1 MPDDL
6 KTRLKIAKS
15 KYKNKN
21 QSDKGNEKSSF
32 GRAFQLSTELV
43 SAVLVATIIGF
54 ILDNWFDTKPW
65 LILIFFFRRCD
76 CWNNER
82 YQICKEYAKIN
93 LEIYILW
100 QQIQCTNLMF
110 IELVLK

>member
-21 QSDKGNEKSSF
+21 QSNKDNEKSSF
-32 GRAFQLSTELV
+32 GKAFQLSTELV

-65 LILIFFFRRCD
+65 LIIIFFFIGVATGIINVVRS
-76 CWNNER
+76 
-82 YQICKEYAKIN
+82 AKKM
-93 LEIYILW
+93 
-100 QQIQCTNLMF
+100 QRD
-110 IELVLK
+110 

>member
-21 QSDKGNEKSSF
+21 HSNNDNEKSSF
-32 GRAFQLSTELV
+32 GKAFQLSTELV

-65 LILIFFFRRCD
+65 LIIIFFFIGVAAGIMNVIRS
-76 CWNNER
+76 
-82 YQICKEYAKIN
+82 AKKM
-93 LEIYILW
+93 
-100 QQIQCTNLMF
+100 Q
-110 IELVLK
+110 KD

>member
-21 QSDKGNEKSSF
+21 QSDKSNEKSSF
-32 GRAFQLSTELV
+32 GKAFQLSTELV

-65 LILIFFFRRCD
+65 LIIIFFFIGVATGIINVIRS
-76 CWNNER
+76 
-82 YQICKEYAKIN
+82 AKKM
-93 LEIYILW
+93 
-100 QQIQCTNLMF
+100 Q
-110 IELVLK
+110 KD

>member
-1 MPDDL
+1 MPNDL

-21 QSDKGNEKSSF
+21 QSEKDNQKSSF
-32 GRAFQLSTELV
+32 GKAFQLSTELV

-65 LILIFFFRRCD
+65 LIIIFFFIGVAAGIM
-76 CWNNER
+76 NV
-82 YQICKEYAKIN
+82 IKSAKKM
-93 LEIYILW
+93 
-100 QQIQCTNLMF
+100 Q
-110 IELVLK
+110 KD

>member
-15 KYKNKN
+15 KFKKRNPV
-21 QSDKGNEKSSF
+21 DKDEEKSSF
-32 GRAFQLSTELV
+32 GKAFQLSTELV

-65 LILIFFFRRCD
+65 LIIIFFFIGVAAGIINVVRS
-76 CWNNER
+76 
-82 YQICKEYAKIN
+82 AKKM
-93 LEIYILW
+93 
-100 QQIQCTNLMF
+100 Q
-110 IELVLK
+110 KD

>member
-21 QSDKGNEKSSF
+21 QSNKDNEKSSF
-32 GRAFQLSTELV
+32 GKAFQLSTELV

-65 LILIFFFRRCD
+65 LIIIFFFIGVVAGIMNVIRS
-76 CWNNER
+76 
-82 YQICKEYAKIN
+82 AKKM
-93 LEIYILW
+93 
-100 QQIQCTNLMF
+100 Q
-110 IELVLK
+110 KD

>member
-1 MPDDL
+1 MSDDL

-21 QSDKGNEKSSF
+21 QSNNDDEKSSF
-32 GRAFQLSTELV
+32 GKAFQLSTELV

-65 LILIFFFRRCD
+65 LIIIFFFIGVAAGIMNVIRS
-76 CWNNER
+76 
-82 YQICKEYAKIN
+82 AKN
-93 LEIYILW
+93 M
-100 QQIQCTNLMF
+100 Q
-110 IELVLK
+110 KD

>member
-15 KYKNKN
+15 RFKNKN
-21 QSDKGNEKSSF
+21 QTEKDNEKSSF
-32 GRAFQLSTELV
+32 GKAFQLSTELV

-65 LILIFFFRRCD
+65 LIIIFFFIGVTAGIMNVIRS
-76 CWNNER
+76 
-82 YQICKEYAKIN
+82 AKRM
-93 LEIYILW
+93 
-100 QQIQCTNLMF
+100 Q
-110 IELVLK
+110 KD

>member
-21 QSDKGNEKSSF
+21 QSEKDNQKSSF
-32 GRAFQLSTELV
+32 GKAFQLSTELV

-65 LILIFFFRRCD
+65 LIIIFFFIGVATGIINVIRS
-76 CWNNER
+76 
-82 YQICKEYAKIN
+82 AKKM
-93 LEIYILW
+93 
-100 QQIQCTNLMF
+100 QRD
-110 IELVLK
+110 